1 LGKAFELPVGA
12 PDFPCPFGLPWGADT
27 QPTAALIKATIP
39 LAGDIIAA
47 LAARFGADRVSK
59 WLARVVGAKS
69 CGCSARQAK
78 LNRMHAAA
86 RKWLG
91 K

>member
-1 LGKAFELPVGA
+1 MSRRDIIEIARVG
-12 PDFPCPFGLPWGADT
+12 DCPKQYFTLGLPL
-27 QPTAALIKATIP
+27 QESKPTSIP

-47 LAARFGADRVSK
+47 LAARFGADRVAK
-59 WLARVVGAKS
+59 WLARCVGAKS
-69 CGCSARQAK
+69 CGCARRQAK

-86 RKWLG
+86 RKWLA